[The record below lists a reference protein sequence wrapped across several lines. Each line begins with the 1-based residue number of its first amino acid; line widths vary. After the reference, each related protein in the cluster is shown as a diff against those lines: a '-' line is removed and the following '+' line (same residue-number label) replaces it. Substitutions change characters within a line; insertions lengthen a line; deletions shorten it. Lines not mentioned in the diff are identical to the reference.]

1 MKVAVSA
8 QGRDLEAMV
17 DSRFGRC
24 SYFIIVDLETE
35 KFEAVANRPGP
46 GGAGVAAAQLM
57 GQREVEAVIT
67 GNLGPKAGQGLAVAG
82 ITVYRSQ
89 GGTVKENLE
98 ALRAG
103 ELEELGNPTV
113 GSRFGY
119 HR

>member
-57 GQREVEAVIT
+57 AQREVEAVIT

-82 ITVYRSQ
+82 LLFIVPRAARC
-89 GGTVKENLE
+89 KENLE
-98 ALRAG
+98 ALQVG
-103 ELEELGNPTV
+103 ELEELGSPTV